1 MSTLGRRVLAISSTV
16 DVISGECDASEELAR
31 WCLVVVD
38 VVMAG
43 FAIGRLP
50 VGSFID
56 VAFLLLF
63 LTFSFQA
70 ADEIVFN
77 LFLDL
82 RDTRFLVLLLEVRFD
97 VIGNLELFGRSYD
110 GKLLTRLETVGRFAR
125 ENV

>member
-1 MSTLGRRVLAISSTV
+1 MSTLGRRVFAISSTV
-16 DVISGECDASEELAR
+16 DVISGESDASEELAR
-31 WCLVVVD
+31 WCLVVLD
-38 VVMAG
+38 VVVAG

-63 LTFSFQA
+63 LAFSFQA
-70 ADEIVFN
+70 ADEIIFN

-97 VIGNLELFGRSYD
+97 VIGNLEFFGRSYD
-110 GKLLTRLETVGRFAR
+110 GKLLTWLETIG
-125 ENV
+125 